1 MESYSICLFVTYF
14 IEHNVFK
21 VHPGCSL
28 YQNFLLF
35 FKKKV
40 SMAVPDGSCG
50 IKEILV
56 EARGSLVLQTLS
68 CSIWDLVPWL
78 GIKPRP
84 HCLGAWSLG
93 HWATRILA
101 VPESPSFLRL
111 SNIPVY
117 RWTTFC
123 LSFHLSI
130 DTWVASS
137 SWLLWIILLRTW
149 VLHSIFKAHMP
160 VLA

>member
-35 FKKKV
+35 LKKKV
-40 SMAVPDGSCG
+40 SMAVPGGSCG

-68 CSIWDLVPWL
+68 CSM
-78 GIKPRP
+78 R
-84 HCLGAWSLG
+84 
-93 HWATRILA
+93 
-101 VPESPSFLRL
+101 
-111 SNIPVY
+111 
-117 RWTTFC
+117 
-123 LSFHLSI
+123 
-130 DTWVASS
+130 SS
-137 SWLLWIILLRTW
+137 SLTRDRTQAPFFGS
-149 VLHSIFKAHMP
+149 LKS
-160 VLA
+160 